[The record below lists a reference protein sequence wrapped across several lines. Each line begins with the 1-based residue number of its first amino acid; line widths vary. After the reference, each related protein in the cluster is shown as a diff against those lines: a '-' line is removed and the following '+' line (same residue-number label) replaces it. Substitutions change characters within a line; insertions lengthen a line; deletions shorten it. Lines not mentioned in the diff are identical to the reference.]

1 LGIYHRTIH
10 HRISTVS
17 LHFRQLRRYPAHPKT
32 LGEHLRKKRID
43 LSLSM
48 TQLSHF
54 LKLGVSD
61 ATIEKWE
68 KDISRP
74 SAPYWKR
81 IVEFVGFDP
90 KNHLP
95 NG

>member
-1 LGIYHRTIH
+1 M
-10 HRISTVS
+10 
-17 LHFRQLRRYPAHPKT
+17 HFRQSRRYPTRPKT

-48 TQLSHF
+48 TQLSEY
-54 LKLGVSD
+54 LKLDVSD

-68 KDISRP
+68 KDISQP
-74 SAPYWKR
+74 SKPYWNR

-90 KNHLP
+90 KDHLP

>member
-1 LGIYHRTIH
+1 
-10 HRISTVS
+10 
-17 LHFRQLRRYPAHPKT
+17 

-48 TQLSHF
+48 TQLSQF

-68 KDISRP
+68 KDISCP
-74 SAPYWKR
+74 SKPYRTR

-90 KNHLP
+90 KTINP
-95 NG
+95 TGGF